1 MVIARPRTLLT
12 AVRPETQRHLYEFYD
27 QLRDADP
34 CVWDRALNAWVVTSH
49 ELVSAAAGDPRL
61 SSVRWSD
68 PDGVED
74 DLRQVASVLSSTMLY
89 RDALEHTR
97 LRKAA
102 GRTFTARSVEAL
114 RAPITAAVDEII
126 DRVLPSGTMD
136 VVADLAVPLPFN
148 AICALIHVPE
158 ADRAQM
164 LSWSNDVAV
173 AFGNARLTPDEKAA
187 ADRGMSGMVGYFDSL
202 IDRPEAL
209 LQPGAL
215 SRDETIANTV
225 LLLLA
230 GHETTT
236 HYLGNAVLALLQ
248 HPDQAKLLATSPSVM
263 PTAVEE
269 LLRWDSPLQVIL
281 RRATT
286 DLTFGGKDIAAGQTI
301 LLVTGA
307 ANRDPAAFPS
317 PHTLDLARNG
327 PARHVAFGHGPHFC
341 LGSSLA
347 RLEGE
352 IVLGALLTRL
362 PALRLS
368 QPGLAWRPS
377 LNFRGLDQLTI
388 SWDV

>member
-1 MVIARPRTLLT
+1 MTARPRTLLT
-12 AVRPETQRHLYEFYD
+12 AVRPETQRHLYDFFD

-34 CVWDRALNAWVVTSH
+34 CLWDRGLNAWVVTSH
-49 ELVSAAAGDPRL
+49 ELVSAAASDPRL
-61 SSVRWSD
+61 SSVRWTD
-68 PDGVED
+68 PDDVED
-74 DLRQVASVLSSTMLY
+74 ELRQVAAVLSRTMLY
-89 RDALEHTR
+89 RDALEHSR

-102 GRTFTARSVEAL
+102 SRTFTARSVEAL
-114 RAPITAAVDEII
+114 RAPLTAAVDATL
-126 DRVLPSGTMD
+126 DRLLPSGRMD
-136 VVADLAVPLPFN
+136 VVHDLAVPLPFN

-158 ADRAQM
+158 PDREQM
-164 LSWSNDVAV
+164 LVWSDDVAV
-173 AFGNARLTPDEKAA
+173 AFGNARLTPEEKAA
-187 ADRGMSGMVGYFDSL
+187 ADRGMSGMVEYFDSL

-248 HPDQAKLLATSPSVM
+248 HPDQAKRLATEPALM
-263 PTAVEE
+263 ATAVEE
-269 LLRWDSPLQVIL
+269 LLRWDSPLQLML

-286 DLTFGGKDIAAGQTI
+286 GLSFGGKDIAAGQAI
-301 LLVTGA
+301 LLVCGA

-317 PHTLDLARNG
+317 PHVLDLGRTG
-327 PARHVAFGHGPHFC
+327 GARHVAFGHGPHFC

-352 IVLGALLTRL
+352 IVFRALLDRL
-362 PALRLS
+362 PGLRLADTA
-368 QPGLAWRPS
+368 LAWHPS
-377 LNFRGLDQLTI
+377 LNFRGLDRLLVE
-388 SWDV
+388 WD